1 MATYKG
7 NYNMANFYQINPE
20 LDVPIYQQL
29 VDSIR
34 ASVQRGEVSPKEKL
48 PTVQQLSEELGVAR
62 GTIKRAYD
70 ELERLG
76 LVEKLQG
83 SGTFVKYRPEDS
95 ASSKEQAMAAIDKM
109 FKTLEE
115 MGFSPMEINIFLNLK
130 MREREQEELQVK
142 IALVECNPENL
153 SHMAEQLRRVPHV
166 DLYTYLVESLEEYP
180 YKIGEDVDLIVT
192 TAAHAK
198 FLEDVLPTKRRIAR
212 VALRLTPHGLSQVIK
227 LRKGRKVGVLGYS
240 MRFAQ
245 LLHSTCLQYN
255 DGVELSDPVAF
266 SPEFDLAEF
275 LSRHE
280 VVLVPQFYERYC
292 SAEEASL
299 IEHFSGRAIECAYE
313 MDEGSFLYLQ
323 EKTKRLL
330 AEKTG

>member
-1 MATYKG
+1 MASIYHIK
-7 NYNMANFYQINPE
+7 PE

-29 VDSIR
+29 VDTIR
-34 ASVQRGEVSPKEKL
+34 AAVQKGQLVPKEKL
-48 PTVQQLSEELGVAR
+48 PTVQQLSEQLGVAR

-83 SGTFVKYRPEDS
+83 SGTFVRYRPEDS
-95 ASSKEQAMAAIDKM
+95 ASSKERAMAAIDNMVKS
-109 FKTLEE
+109 LEE
-115 MGFSPMEINIFLNLK
+115 MGFSSMEINIFLDLK
-130 MREREQEELQVK
+130 LREREQEGLQVK
-142 IALVECNPENL
+142 VALVECNPENL
-153 SHMAEQLRRVPHV
+153 SHMSEQLRRIPHV
-166 DLYTYLVESLEEYP
+166 DLYSYLVDSIEEYP

-198 FLEDVLPTKRRIAR
+198 FLEGVLPVSQRIAR
-212 VALRLTPHGLSQVIK
+212 VALRLTPHGLSQIIK

-245 LLHSTCLQYN
+245 LLYSTCQQYN
-255 DGVELSDPVAF
+255 DGVELSAPQAF
-266 SPEFDLAEF
+266 SPELDLEQYLA
-275 LSRHE
+275 RHE

-292 SAEEASL
+292 TAQEAAL
-299 IEHFSGRAIECAYE
+299 IERFSGRAIECSYE

-330 AEKTG
+330 AERNG

>member
-1 MATYKG
+1 
-7 NYNMANFYQINPE
+7 MANFYQINPE

-29 VDSIR
+29 VDGIR
-34 ASVQRGEVSPKEKL
+34 AAMQKGALAPKEKL

-95 ASSKEQAMAAIDKM
+95 ASSKEQAMAAIDNM
-109 FKTLEE
+109 FKSLEE

-130 MREREQEELQVK
+130 MREREQEDLQVK

-192 TAAHAK
+192 TAAHAP
-198 FLEDVLPTKRRIAR
+198 FLESILPASRRMAR

-266 SPEFDLAEF
+266 GPDFDLAEY

-292 SAEEASL
+292 SAEEAAL
-299 IEHFSGRAIECAYE
+299 IERFSGRAIECAYE

-330 AEKTG
+330 AEKSG

>member
-1 MATYKG
+1 MA
-7 NYNMANFYQINPE
+7 FRYQVNPA

-29 VDSIR
+29 VDTIR
-34 ASVQRGEVSPKEKL
+34 AAVQTGKLAPKEQL
-48 PTVQQLSEELGVAR
+48 PTVQQMSDALGVAR

-70 ELERLG
+70 ELERMG
-76 LVEKLQG
+76 LVEKVQG
-83 SGTFVKYRPEDS
+83 SGTFIKYRPEDS
-95 ASSKEQAMAAIDKM
+95 ASSKEQAMAAIDTM
-109 FKTLEE
+109 FKALED

-130 MREREQEELQVK
+130 MREREQEDLQVK

-153 SHMAEQLRRVPHV
+153 SHMAEQLRRIPHV
-166 DLYTYLVESLEEYP
+166 ELYTYLVDSIEEYP

-192 TAAHAK
+192 TASHAK
-198 FLEDVLPTKRRIAR
+198 FLEAVLPASQRIAR

-227 LRKGRKVGVLGYS
+227 LRKGRRVGVLGYS

-245 LLHSTCLQYN
+245 LLHTTCQQYN
-255 DGVELSDPVAF
+255 DGVELTDPVAF
-266 SPEFDLAEF
+266 GPDFDLEAY
-275 LSRHE
+275 LADKE

-292 SAEEASL
+292 SAREASL
-299 IEHFSGRAIECAYE
+299 LEHFSGRAIECSYE

-330 AEKTG
+330 AEKNG

>member
-1 MATYKG
+1 MSFIYEV
-7 NYNMANFYQINPE
+7 NPQ

-29 VDSIR
+29 VDGIR
-34 ASVQRGEVSPKEKL
+34 AGVQKGELAPKEKL
-48 PTVQQLSEELGVAR
+48 PTVQQMSEQLGVAR

-109 FKTLEE
+109 FKSLED

-130 MREREQEELQVK
+130 MREREEEDLQVK
-142 IALVECNPENL
+142 VALIECNPENL

-166 DLYTYLVESLEEYP
+166 ELYTFQVESIEEYP
-180 YKIGEDVDLIVT
+180 YKIEDDVDLIVT
-192 TAAHAK
+192 TAAHAPL
-198 FLEDVLPTKRRIAR
+198 LEAKLAGTRRIAR
-212 VALRLTPHGLSQVIK
+212 VALRLTPHSLSQIIK
-227 LRKGRKVGVLGYS
+227 LRKGRRVGVLGYS

-245 LLHSTCLQYN
+245 LLHTTCQQYN
-255 DGVELSDPVAF
+255 DGVEMFEPHVFAGEEDLKEYLSDK
-266 SPEFDLAEF
+266 EI
-275 LSRHE
+275 
-280 VVLVPQFYERYC
+280 VLVPQFYERYC
-292 SAEEASL
+292 SEQEAELLNSFL
-299 IEHFSGRAIECAYE
+299 GRAIECAYE

-330 AEKTG
+330 AEKRG

>member
-1 MATYKG
+1 
-7 NYNMANFYQINPE
+7 MANIYQVNPL

-34 ASVQRGEVSPKEKL
+34 VAVQKGKLSPKEKL

-95 ASSKEQAMAAIDKM
+95 ASSKEQAMAAIDNM
-109 FKTLEE
+109 FKSLEE

-130 MREREQEELQVK
+130 LREREEEQVQVK
-142 IALVECNPENL
+142 VALIECNPENL
-153 SHMAEQLRRVPHV
+153 SHMSEQLRRIPRV
-166 DLYTYLVESLEEYP
+166 DLYSYLVESIEEYP
-180 YKIGEDVDLIVT
+180 YKVGEDVDLVVT
-192 TAAHAK
+192 TAAHAP
-198 FLEDVLPTKRRIAR
+198 FMESVLPVSRRIAR
-212 VALRLTPHGLSQVIK
+212 VALRLTPHCLSQIIK
-227 LRKGRKVGVLGYS
+227 LRKGRRVGVLGYS

-245 LLHSTCLQYN
+245 LLHSTCQQYN
-255 DGVELSDPVAF
+255 DGIELTAPQAF
-266 SPEFDLAEF
+266 SPELDLEKY
-275 LSRHE
+275 LSDKE

-292 SAEEASL
+292 TAQEAAIL
-299 IEHFSGRAIECAYE
+299 ERFPGRAIECSYE

-330 AEKTG
+330 AEKSG

>member
-1 MATYKG
+1 MAF
-7 NYNMANFYQINPE
+7 MYQVNPQ

-29 VDSIR
+29 VDTVR
-34 ASVQRGEVSPKEKL
+34 AAVQKGELQPKEKL
-48 PTVQQLSEELGVAR
+48 PTVQQLSDRLGVAR

-83 SGTFVKYRPEDS
+83 SGTFIKYRPQDS
-95 ASSKEQAMAAIDKM
+95 KSSKEQAMAAIDSM
-109 FKTLEE
+109 FSALED

-130 MREREQEELQVK
+130 MREREQEDLQVK
-142 IALVECNPENL
+142 VALVECNPENL
-153 SHMAEQLRRVPHV
+153 SHMAEQLRRIPHV
-166 DLYTYLVESLEEYP
+166 DLYTYLVEAIEEYP

-192 TAAHAK
+192 TAAHAS
-198 FLEDVLPTKRRIAR
+198 FLENALPENRRIAR
-212 VALRLTPHGLSQVIK
+212 VALRLTPHSLSQIIK
-227 LRKGRKVGVLGYS
+227 LRKGRRVGVLGYS

-245 LLHSTCLQYN
+245 LLDSTCRQFN
-255 DGVELSDPVAF
+255 DGVELLAPAVF
-266 SPEFDLAEF
+266 GPELDLEGYLADKEI
-275 LSRHE
+275 
-280 VVLVPQFYERYC
+280 VLVPQFYERYC
-292 SAEEASL
+292 SAREAQL
-299 IEHFSGRAIECAYE
+299 LNGFLGRAIECSYE

>member
-1 MATYKG
+1 MAFT
-7 NYNMANFYQINPE
+7 YQINPS

-29 VDSIR
+29 VDGIR
-34 ASVQRGEVSPKEKL
+34 VSVQRGELAPKEKL

-95 ASSKEQAMAAIDKM
+95 ASSKEQAMAAIDNM
-109 FKTLEE
+109 FRSLED
-115 MGFSPMEINIFLNLK
+115 MGFSPMEINIFLSLK
-130 MREREQEELQVK
+130 MREREQEDLQVK
-142 IALVECNPENL
+142 VALVECNPENL
-153 SHMAEQLRRVPHV
+153 SHMAEQLRRIPHV
-166 DLYTYLVESLEEYP
+166 DLYTHLVESLEEYP
-180 YKIGEDVDLIVT
+180 YKIEEDVDLIVT
-192 TAAHAK
+192 TATHAR
-198 FLEDVLPTKRRIAR
+198 FLEDALPNARRIAR
-212 VALRLTPHGLSQVIK
+212 VALRLTPSSLSQIIK
-227 LRKGRKVGVLGYS
+227 LRKGRRVGVLGYS
-240 MRFAQ
+240 LRFAQ
-245 LLHSTCLQYN
+245 LLHSTCQQFN
-255 DGVELSDPVAF
+255 DGVELTDPVAF
-266 SPEFDLAEF
+266 SPDMDLAAY
-275 LSRHE
+275 LSDKE

-292 SAEEASL
+292 SAQETAL
-299 IEHFSGRAIECAYE
+299 LNRFLGRCIECSYE

>member
-1 MATYKG
+1 MAFT
-7 NYNMANFYQINPE
+7 YQINPS
-20 LDVPIYQQL
+20 LDIPIYQQL
-29 VDSIR
+29 VDAIR
-34 ASVQRGEVSPKEKL
+34 VSVQRGELEPKEKL
-48 PTVQQLSEELGVAR
+48 PTVQQLSEDLGVAR

-95 ASSKEQAMAAIDKM
+95 ASSKEQAMAAIDNM
-109 FKTLEE
+109 FKSLED

-130 MREREQEELQVK
+130 MREREQEDLQIK
-142 IALVECNPENL
+142 IALIECNPENL
-153 SHMAEQLRRVPHV
+153 GHMAEQLRRVPHV
-166 DLYTYLVESLEEYP
+166 DLYTYLVEAIEEYP
-180 YKIGEDVDLIVT
+180 YKIEDDVDLVVT

-198 FLEDVLPTKRRIAR
+198 FLEDTLAGTRRIAR
-212 VALRLTPHGLSQVIK
+212 VALRLTPSSLSQIIK
-227 LRKGRKVGVLGYS
+227 LRKGRRVGVLGYS

-245 LLHSTCLQYN
+245 LLHTTCQQYN
-255 DGVELSDPVAF
+255 DGVEMFEPHVFAGEEDLKQYLSDK
-266 SPEFDLAEF
+266 EI
-275 LSRHE
+275 
-280 VVLVPQFYERYC
+280 VLVPQFYERYC
-292 SAEEASL
+292 SPQEAELLNSFL
-299 IEHFSGRAIECAYE
+299 GRAIECSYE

>member
-1 MATYKG
+1 MEL
-7 NYNMANFYQINPE
+7 YQINFVEGIP
-20 LDVPIYQQL
+20 VYRQL
-29 VDSIR
+29 VDRLRTNIKNGTLKN
-34 ASVQRGEVSPKEKL
+34 GEQL
-48 PTVQQLSEELGVAR
+48 PTVRELSQQLDLAQ
-62 GTIKRAYD
+62 GTVKRAYD
-70 ELERLG
+70 ELRAEG
-76 LVEKLQG
+76 LVNQIQG
-83 SGTFVKYRPEDS
+83 RGTFVSYQQVDPES
-95 ASSKEQAMAAIDKM
+95 RKERAMAAIDAM
-109 FKTLEE
+109 LDQLEE
-115 MGFSPMEINIFLNLK
+115 MGLSAAEINIFMNLK
-130 MREREQEELQVK
+130 LRERAEQEAYIKV
-142 IALVECNPENL
+142 AVVECNPENL